1 VPDAVLGPL
10 LECAGE
16 VLRGLEAKMAPPG
29 PAASR
34 LRAFD
39 RRGLATPAARAQLRR
54 VFEADDAFGE
64 AVKEK
69 FLAQADAAPWLEGWS
84 AEVAVTRVAEAATAG
99 RLAWLASVLWAGR
112 PAGFE
117 FGLGLVVAT
126 YEAERDRA
134 SGEERVRAAE
144 ARVASME
151 EALRRAEQ
159 AWRTETEATNR
170 LETEMKDQRRA
181 RRAGEQRAAE
191 QLDETNRQM
200 SDLQAALTAARRTVE
215 DVEARFQQAEER
227 ERALRARLAEG
238 EASPPPPSP
247 PKPLSPPREPPVDR
261 AGLARVAGE
270 AERLA
275 ASLHALLEEGQRQ
288 SSTGP
293 PAPPSP
299 TAPASPP
306 PRDGG
311 RVNRVHEGRRARARA
326 HVPPGM
332 MHDTP
337 EAAAA
342 MVRTPGAVV
351 IIDGYNVSMQAWP
364 GTRPEEQRTWLCD
377 ALAELHLRVRSP
389 MVVVF
394 DGAGIE
400 GVPPLRRPGLSV
412 VFSAEGQEADEVV
425 VDQVAARP
433 PDVPVI
439 VVSSDGWVRTQA
451 ESEGAAVL
459 PSDVFLDLLGR

>member
-1 VPDAVLGPL
+1 MVP
-10 LECAGE
+10 
-16 VLRGLEAKMAPPG
+16 

-54 VFEADDAFGE
+54 ILESEDGFGE
-64 AVKEK
+64 AVREK
-69 FLAQADAAPWLEGWS
+69 FLAQADAASWLEGWS
-84 AEVAVTRVAEAATAG
+84 AEAAGARVAEAAQAG
-99 RLAWLASVLWAGR
+99 RLSWLASVLWAGR
-112 PAGFE
+112 PSGFE

-126 YEAERDRA
+126 YESERDRA
-134 SGEERVRAAE
+134 GGEQQLRAAE
-144 ARVASME
+144 ARVASVE

-159 AWRTETEATNR
+159 ASRRETEAANR
-170 LETEMKDQRRA
+170 LEAEIKDQRRA
-181 RRAGEQRAAE
+181 RRAGELRAAE
-191 QLDETNRQM
+191 QLDETHRQV
-200 SDLQAALTAARRTVE
+200 SDLEAALAAARCTLE
-215 DVEARFQQAEER
+215 DLEMRLRQAEER
-227 ERALRARLAEG
+227 ERTARARLAEV
-238 EASPPPPSP
+238 EASPPPSMSP
-247 PKPLSPPREPPVDR
+247 SPPREPPVDR

-275 ASLHALLEEGQRQ
+275 ASLRALLEEGQRQ

-299 TAPASPP
+299 PPASPL

-311 RVNRVHEGRRARARA
+311 RLNRVQEGRRARARA

-337 EAAAA
+337 EAAAS

-364 GTRPEEQRTWLCD
+364 GTRPEEQRLRLCD